1 MALVDSMERRI
12 ERVRESVAEAALRAS
27 RDPADVAVIAV
38 CKTFPREDVD
48 AAYALGMR
56 DFGENRVQEAQGK
69 FAVPLPDDARLHLIG
84 QLQSNKAKPAA
95 ALFDF
100 IQSVDRA
107 SLIDAL
113 EKEAAKLGRP
123 IPVLLQVNVAREPQ
137 KSGCTPEEAPALAAR
152 MIASPAFALRGLMT
166 IAPLVDDPELA
177 RPTFAGLRDLRDRIG
192 ERHPDADLSIL
203 SMGMSDDFP
212 VAVAEG
218 ATHVRIGRA
227 IFGIR

>member
-1 MALVDSMERRI
+1 M
-12 ERVRESVAEAALRAS
+12 
-27 RDPADVAVIAV
+27 IAV

-56 DFGENRVQEAQGK
+56 DFGENRVQEAQVK
-69 FAVPLPDDARLHLIG
+69 FATPLPADARLHLIG

-95 ALFDF
+95 ALFDL

-113 EKEAAKLGRP
+113 EKEAAKLERP
-123 IPVLLQVNVAREPQ
+123 VPVLLQVNVAREPQ
-137 KSGCTPEEAPALAAR
+137 KSGCAPEEAEALAGR
-152 MIASPAFALRGLMT
+152 LLASPAFALRGLMT

-177 RPTFAGLRDLRDRIG
+177 RPTFAGLRALRDRIA
-192 ERHPDADLSIL
+192 ERHPAADLRIL
-203 SMGMSDDFP
+203 SMGMSDDFR

-227 IFGIR
+227 IFGTR